1 MAEEGGGLTEKLKRE
16 PPYRDTKVPY
26 ERTKAQIERL
36 LTDYGVEGVQWTT
49 YKGEEDLKFI
59 VSAEV
64 KGVKR
69 ELLIQVRPPQMFVR
83 RRIRGRGI
91 VTMPN
96 RNQAYRLLF
105 YWIKSKLESVIF
117 GLSTIE
123 QEFLSQITVALP
135 DGSTT
140 VGDIMQ
146 EYIARDAL
154 KALPTP
160 EPERKRIKAEV
171 ERGG

>member
-1 MAEEGGGLTEKLKRE
+1 MTEKLRRT

-26 ERTKAQIERL
+26 TRTKAQIEKL

-64 KGVKR
+64 RGVKR
-69 ELLIQVRPPQMFVR
+69 ELMIQVKPPQMFAR
-83 RRIRGRGI
+83 RRVRGRGL
-91 VTMPN
+91 VTTPN

-105 YWIKSKLESVIF
+105 YWIKSKLEAVVW

-123 QEFLSQITVALP
+123 KEFLSQVTVALP
-135 DGSTT
+135 DGDTT
-140 VGDIMQ
+140 VGEIMSG
-146 EYIARDAL
+146 YIAEDKL
-154 KALPTP
+154 GALPAP
-160 EPERKRIKAEV
+160 AKERKVVEV
-171 ERGG
+171 EA

>member
-1 MAEEGGGLTEKLKRE
+1 MSEKLKRE

-36 LTDYGVEGVQWTT
+36 LSDYGVEGIQWTT
-49 YKGEEDLKFI
+49 YRGDEDLKFI

-69 ELLIQVRPPQMFVR
+69 ELMIQVKPPQMFVR
-83 RRIRGRGI
+83 RRVRGRGL
-91 VTMPN
+91 VKTQN

-105 YWIKSKLESVIF
+105 YWIKSKLEAVVW

-123 QEFLSQITVALP
+123 KEFLSQVTVALP

-140 VGDIMQ
+140 VGEIMQ
-146 EYIARDAL
+146 GYIAKDAL
-154 KALPTP
+154 RALPTP
-160 EPERKRIKAEV
+160 EPDRKKIEV
-171 ERGG
+171 EAGRIET